1 MFLGSQRA
9 SGVMTVPASPRMAQV
24 QIRAMFCLQRMTP
37 PMQRAERHLT
47 SRALSRRGSFA
58 QLTALLSKS
67 GGAMQ
72 AAFDWRPLGSIPR
85 SSSPELGHCLQPDL
99 YRYSGPSSTPIRPK
113 TTETKQWDLTTTDA
127 LGRTI
132 SASSTSATSPG
143 PRAAGH
149 PMDATRGSIS
159 SASTAQSARDDATAS
174 SEPFILRHGRR
185 YLRSVPHYPLPCD
198 LPELQR
204 QNLQTLLATSIFDR
218 ALGHTPSLQNPPKKV
233 LELACGSGYYS
244 AVCHDFLCG
253 LGYDDVSFT
262 GLDVV
267 PVAGDL
273 QRQGIDWRFVQHD
286 LRKLPLPF
294 DDDEFDI
301 VVMKDLSMVVP
312 LGAPSQ
318 RVLDES
324 TRILKSGGTLE
335 IWETDH
341 IIRSILPHPPPPP
354 GKNPQEYA
362 CAVSTGTFLISP
374 ITPFTE
380 VQNKYL
386 QDSNMWI
393 QEALDRRKLS
403 PTPCARISQ
412 ILLQETETL
421 YDVENR
427 RVAIPLGELRWER
440 EQAGERNAGKRRGS
454 EAGKLKKGSV
464 NLNSA
469 TLTEEQAAL
478 RYTALLV
485 VIQMIESLEPL
496 LKEVSGKNQE
506 EWQRWWAWMMTN
518 LLEQKGASSGECF
531 EVGVW
536 WCKKV

>member
-1 MFLGSQRA
+1 
-9 SGVMTVPASPRMAQV
+9 
-24 QIRAMFCLQRMTP
+24 
-37 PMQRAERHLT
+37 
-47 SRALSRRGSFA
+47 
-58 QLTALLSKS
+58 
-67 GGAMQ
+67 
-72 AAFDWRPLGSIPR
+72 
-85 SSSPELGHCLQPDL
+85 
-99 YRYSGPSSTPIRPK
+99 
-113 TTETKQWDLTTTDA
+113 
-127 LGRTI
+127 
-132 SASSTSATSPG
+132 
-143 PRAAGH
+143 
-149 PMDATRGSIS
+149 
-159 SASTAQSARDDATAS
+159 
-174 SEPFILRHGRR
+174 
-185 YLRSVPHYPLPCD
+185 
-198 LPELQR
+198 
-204 QNLQTLLATSIFDR
+204 
-218 ALGHTPSLQNPPKKV
+218 
-233 LELACGSGYYS
+233 
-244 AVCHDFLCG
+244 
-253 LGYDDVSFT
+253 
-262 GLDVV
+262 
-267 PVAGDL
+267 
-273 QRQGIDWRFVQHD
+273 
-286 LRKLPLPF
+286 LPLPF

-301 VVMKDLSMVVP
+301 VVMKDLSMVIP

-318 RVLDES
+318 RVLDEA

-412 ILLQETETL
+412 MLLQETETL

-440 EQAGERNAGKRRGS
+440 EQAERNPAKRRGS

-464 NLNSA
+464 GFDST

-478 RYTALLV
+478 RYTALLI

-506 EWQRWWAWMMTN
+506 EWQRWW
-518 LLEQKGASSGECF
+518 
-531 EVGVW
+531 
-536 WCKKV
+536 

>member
-1 MFLGSQRA
+1 MGSEW
-9 SGVMTVPASPRMAQV
+9 M
-24 QIRAMFCLQRMTP
+24 
-37 PMQRAERHLT
+37 
-47 SRALSRRGSFA
+47 
-58 QLTALLSKS
+58 
-67 GGAMQ
+67 
-72 AAFDWRPLGSIPR
+72 
-85 SSSPELGHCLQPDL
+85 L
-99 YRYSGPSSTPIRPK
+99 YRYAGGSSSTPPTRPK
-113 TTETKQWDLTTTDA
+113 PAELKQWDLTTTDA

-132 SASSTSATSPG
+132 SDSSATSSA
-143 PRAAGH
+143 PRA
-149 PMDATRGSIS
+149 PDPSMDATRGSIS
-159 SASTAQSARDDATAS
+159 STSTAQSTSDTPS
-174 SEPFILRHGRR
+174 SAEPFILRHGRR
-185 YLRSVPHYPLPCD
+185 YLRNVAYYPLPCD

-204 QNLQTLLATSIFDR
+204 QNLHTLLATSVLGR
-218 ALGHTPSLQNPPKKV
+218 ALGSTPSPQNPPKKV
-233 LELACGSGYYS
+233 LEIACGSAYWS
-244 AVCHDFLCG
+244 SVCHEYLGG
-253 LGYDDVSFT
+253 LGYQDVAFT
-262 GLDVV
+262 GLDIV
-267 PVAGDL
+267 PIAGDL

-301 VVMKDLSMVVP
+301 VVMKDLSMVIP
-312 LGAPSQ
+312 LGTPSQ
-318 RVLDES
+318 RVLDET

-335 IWETDH
+335 VWETDH
-341 IIRSILPHPPPPP
+341 VIRSILPHPPPPP
-354 GKNPQEYA
+354 GKNPQDYA

-403 PTPCARISQ
+403 PTPCARISEM
-412 ILLQETETL
+412 LLQETETL

-427 RVAIPLGELRWER
+427 RVAIPLGEPRWER
-440 EQAGERNAGKRRGS
+440 EQFGDRDPAKRRGS
-454 EAGKLKKGSV
+454 EGGKLK
-464 NLNSA
+464 NSSA
-469 TLTEEQAAL
+469 TFDSPTLTEEQAAL

-506 EWQRWWAWMMTN
+506 EWQRWWGWMMTN
-518 LLEQKGASSGECF
+518 LLEQKGASSGECL

>member
-1 MFLGSQRA
+1 
-9 SGVMTVPASPRMAQV
+9 
-24 QIRAMFCLQRMTP
+24 
-37 PMQRAERHLT
+37 
-47 SRALSRRGSFA
+47 
-58 QLTALLSKS
+58 
-67 GGAMQ
+67 
-72 AAFDWRPLGSIPR
+72 
-85 SSSPELGHCLQPDL
+85 
-99 YRYSGPSSTPIRPK
+99 
-113 TTETKQWDLTTTDA
+113 
-127 LGRTI
+127 
-132 SASSTSATSPG
+132 
-143 PRAAGH
+143 
-149 PMDATRGSIS
+149 MDATRGSVS
-159 SASTAQSARDDATAS
+159 SASTAQSTRDDGFTS

-185 YLRSVPHYPLPCD
+185 YLRNVKYYPLPCD

-204 QNLQTLLATSIFDR
+204 QNLHTLLATSVFGG
-218 ALGHTPSLQNPPKKV
+218 ALGSTPSPQNPPKKV
-233 LELACGSGYYS
+233 LEIACGSGYWS
-244 AVCHDFLCG
+244 AVCHDFLHG
-253 LGYDDVSFT
+253 LGYEDVSYT
-262 GLDVV
+262 GLDIV

-286 LRKLPLPF
+286 IRKLPLPF

-312 LGAPSQ
+312 LGVPSQ
-318 RVLDES
+318 LTLDEA

-341 IIRSILPHPPPPP
+341 IVRSILPHPPPPP

-362 CAVSTGTFLISP
+362 CAVSSGTFRISP

-386 QDSNMWI
+386 QDSNTWI

-412 ILLQETETL
+412 MLLQETETL
-421 YDVENR
+421 HEVENR

-440 EQAGERNAGKRRGS
+440 EAAGERNPGKRRGS

-464 NLNSA
+464 TLDST
-469 TLTEEQAAL
+469 TLTDEQAAL
-478 RYTALLV
+478 RYSALLV

-506 EWQRWWAWMMTN
+506 EWQRWWGWAMAD
-518 LLEQKGASSGECF
+518 LLEQKGASSGECL
-531 EVGVW
+531 EVGIW

>member
-1 MFLGSQRA
+1 
-9 SGVMTVPASPRMAQV
+9 
-24 QIRAMFCLQRMTP
+24 
-37 PMQRAERHLT
+37 
-47 SRALSRRGSFA
+47 
-58 QLTALLSKS
+58 
-67 GGAMQ
+67 
-72 AAFDWRPLGSIPR
+72 
-85 SSSPELGHCLQPDL
+85 
-99 YRYSGPSSTPIRPK
+99 
-113 TTETKQWDLTTTDA
+113 
-127 LGRTI
+127 
-132 SASSTSATSPG
+132 
-143 PRAAGH
+143 
-149 PMDATRGSIS
+149 MDATRGSIS
-159 SASTAQSARDDATAS
+159 SASTAHSTSDTTS
-174 SEPFILRHGRR
+174 TEPFILRHGRR
-185 YLRSVPHYPLPCD
+185 YLRNVAYYPLPCD

-204 QNLQTLLATSIFDR
+204 QNLQTLLATSIFGR
-218 ALGHTPSLQNPPKKV
+218 ALGSTPSPQNPPKKL
-233 LELACGSGYYS
+233 LEIACGSAYWS
-244 AVCHDFLCG
+244 SVCHEYLGG
-253 LGYDDVSFT
+253 LGYEDVSFT
-262 GLDVV
+262 GLDIV
-267 PVAGDL
+267 PIAGDL

-286 LRKLPLPF
+286 LRKCVCHRACRTAPEDLKNATLTTSRLPLPF

-301 VVMKDLSMVVP
+301 VVMKDLSMVIP

-318 RVLDES
+318 RVLDEA

-412 ILLQETETL
+412 MLLQETETL

-440 EQAGERNAGKRRGS
+440 EQAGDRVLAKRRGS
-454 EAGKLKKGSV
+454 EAKLKKGSV
-464 NLNSA
+464 TFDST

-496 LKEVSGKNQE
+496 LKEVSGKNAE
-506 EWQRWWAWMMTN
+506 EWQRWWYVFPIPLHSVTP
-518 LLEQKGASSGECF
+518 F
-531 EVGVW
+531 
-536 WCKKV
+536 